1 MNILKNISVKGE
13 VFAEYAFLSLD
24 FQFESGCQDPASAEY
39 IFTLPKDS
47 AISDMKIVTAEGQ
60 IIRTTVTS
68 MSHAEKIYASAEA
81 SAVLRLLGDSDCLLS
96 LGGIANG
103 SCRILLNIYVSLPKS
118 DFGRQLV
125 IPLAVSEYGTE
136 ERFCRAK
143 VELTLRSD
151 DDLLTI
157 SSSTHKIKNVRSRFL
172 WTVTTDEI
180 SADRD
185 FCLSIC
191 GGTEKNSAIAVTSD
205 FRGEILCRLYPNW
218 EGLSAADA
226 ENVCAYAGGTEARI
240 IETPVFGG
248 SVTLYSEYTESN
260 PPESFEVKIGDTAQV
275 FAVNDIPVYKS
286 FAPIRLACAKAEQ
299 LRLEKELAGC
309 RPSEVREIRRRM
321 EELGVNFSV
330 LNSETAM
337 LAVLPSG
344 KTAAMRVIIPNT
356 KNVSGFEP
364 ENGLSETNN
373 AALTENR
380 RKMAVSFLCGIIAAG
395 MHANG
400 AVCAN
405 GEINP
410 EICRRQTLVCLLALI
425 AAGMGGEYADFIGAG
440 AEYLN
445 GCTQNGLYLTK
456 DAAEARAVLT
466 GLFGS
471 EPEPVA
477 EAVPDLL
484 TAARMVWKI

>member
-1 MNILKNISVKGE
+1 MNVLKNISVKGD
-13 VFAEYAFLSLD
+13 VFAEYAFLSFD
-24 FQFESGCQDPASAEY
+24 FQFESGCQDPVSAEY
-39 IFTLPKDS
+39 IFTLPKGA

-81 SAVLRLLGDSDCLLS
+81 SAVLRLIGDSDCLLS

-103 SCRILLNIYVSLPKS
+103 SCRILLNVYVSLPKS

-125 IPLAVSEYGTE
+125 IPLAVSECRTE

-151 DDLLTI
+151 DDLLKI

-172 WTVTTDEI
+172 KTVSTGEI
-180 SADRD
+180 FADRD

-191 GGTEKNSAIAVTSD
+191 GEREKNSAVAAASD
-205 FRGEILCRLYPNW
+205 FRGEILCRLYPSW
-218 EGLSAADA
+218 DGLSAADA
-226 ENVCAYAGGTEARI
+226 ENVRAYADGTEAHI

-248 SVTLYSEYTESN
+248 SVTFYSEYTESN
-260 PPESFEVKIGDTAQV
+260 PPESFEVKIGDTVQV
-275 FAVNDIPVYKS
+275 FALNDIPVYKS

-299 LRLEKELAGC
+299 LRLEKELAVC
-309 RPSEVREIRRRM
+309 PPSEVRGIRRRM
-321 EELGVNFSV
+321 EELGVKFSV

-344 KTAAMRVIIPNT
+344 KTAAMRVIIPNA
-356 KNVSGFEP
+356 KNAGGFET
-364 ENGLSETNN
+364 ENGFSETN
-373 AALTENR
+373 AALTENK

-410 EICRRQTLVCLLALI
+410 EICRRQTLVCLLAII
-425 AAGMGGEYADFIGAG
+425 AAGMGGEYADFIEAG

-456 DAAEARAVLT
+456 DAAEARAALT
-466 GLFGS
+466 RLFGS